1 MSEHLCYRCQCLP
14 AKVVGP
20 GSLYLWFPLGHT
32 YSKAAQFFRQEG
44 HEIEVLADRQGLR
57 VPLQDTEIQSLALK
71 LVEILSRRE
80 LQDIQVLFME
90 GTAVPQLRDF
100 PRTSSLQRLLTLSQS
115 DWLLEMIADGRITSY
130 FQPIVR
136 AENTA
141 EIFAQEALLRGLEP
155 DGRLVPPGMMLEVA
169 RDADLL
175 FQLDLAARRS
185 AIQVARHH
193 QLRSLLF
200 INFAPTSIYD
210 PQFCLRSTVAAIDE
224 AGIPHDQI
232 VFELT
237 ESDRAQEIEHLQA
250 ILRFYRAAG
259 FRVALDDVGS
269 GYSSLNL
276 LHQLRPDFI
285 KLDMELTRNVHTD
298 PYKALI
304 AEKVLD
310 IAQQLH
316 IQTVAEGIESPGELA
331 WVREHGADFVQGYC
345 IARPSPEPLTQTPVI
360 GS

>member
-1 MSEHLCYRCQCLP
+1 MSKRLCSRCERLP
-14 AKVVGP
+14 AKVSSTGT
-20 GSLYLWFPLGHT
+20 LYLWFPIGHT
-32 YSKAAQFFRQEG
+32 YSKVMQFFQQEE

-136 AENTA
+136 AGDTA
-141 EIFAQEALLRGLEP
+141 EVFAQEALLRGLES
-155 DGRLVPPGMMLEVA
+155 DGRLVSPGLMLEVA

-185 AIQVARHH
+185 AIQAAHRH
-193 QLRSLLF
+193 QLRSLIF
-200 INFAPTSIYD
+200 INFTPTSIYD
-210 PQFCLRSTVAAIDE
+210 PQFCLRSTVEAIDE
-224 AGIPHDQI
+224 AGISHDQI

-237 ESDRAQEIEHLQA
+237 ESDRSQEIEHLQA
-250 ILRFYRAAG
+250 ILQFYRSAG

-269 GYSSLNL
+269 GYSGLNL

-285 KLDMELTRNVHTD
+285 KLDMELTRSVHED

-316 IQTVAEGIESPGELA
+316 IQTVAEGIESPEELA

-345 IARPSPEPLTQTPVI
+345 IARPSPQPVTETPVI
-360 GS
+360 

>member
-1 MSEHLCYRCQCLP
+1 MSERLCYRCERLP
-14 AKVVGP
+14 TKVAGA

-32 YSKAAQFFRQEG
+32 FGKAVQFFRQRG
-44 HEIEVLADRQGLR
+44 YEIEALADRQGLR
-57 VPLQDTEIQSLALK
+57 VSLQDAEIQNLALK

-90 GTAVPQLRDF
+90 GTAVPQLHDF

-115 DWLLEMIADGRITSY
+115 DWLLEMIGEGRITSY
-130 FQPIVR
+130 FQPIVQ
-136 AENTA
+136 ATDTTQV
-141 EIFAQEALLRGLEP
+141 FAQEALLRGLEP
-155 DGRLVPPGMMLEVA
+155 DGRLVSPGMMLEVA

-185 AIQVARHH
+185 AIQAAHRH
-193 QLRSLLF
+193 QVRSLIF
-200 INFAPTSIYD
+200 INFTPSSIYD
-210 PQFCLRSTVAAIDE
+210 PQFCLRSTVEAIDE
-224 AGIPHDQI
+224 VGIPHDQI

-237 ESDRAQEIEHLQA
+237 ESDRSQEIEHLQA

-285 KLDMELTRNVHTD
+285 KLDMELTRNVNQD

-304 AEKVLD
+304 AAKVLD

-331 WVREHGADFVQGYC
+331 WVREYGADFVQGYC
-345 IARPSPEPLTQTPVI
+345 IARPSAQPVTQTRAI
-360 GS
+360 